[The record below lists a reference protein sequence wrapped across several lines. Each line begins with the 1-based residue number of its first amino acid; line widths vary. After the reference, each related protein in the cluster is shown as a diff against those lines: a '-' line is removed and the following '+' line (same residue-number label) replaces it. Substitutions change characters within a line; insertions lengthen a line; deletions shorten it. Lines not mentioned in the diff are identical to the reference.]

1 MKTLNTLRTRYRVLR
16 RRGHN
21 WLVSHPR
28 LWHWLYVTG
37 CLRGGPEAA
46 ARGVAVGLFIGLTPT
61 VGFQTVF
68 MIVGS
73 IMLRGNFPV
82 AFAVSWLSN
91 PITMGPLY
99 WGFHQLG
106 QFLYEI
112 IPFARDPIPSWM
124 LDGPA
129 DTMVFTIIGS
139 LLVATT
145 FSVGGYFLSHWLHRL
160 MLARRRARKAARE
173 DSTI

>member
-1 MKTLNTLRTRYRVLR
+1 MITLNNLRTRYRVLR

-37 CLRGGPEAA
+37 CLRGDSEAA

-61 VGFQTVF
+61 VGFQISL
-68 MIVGS
+68 MIAGC
-73 IMLRGNFPV
+73 IILRGNFPV

-106 QFLYEI
+106 QFIYELF
-112 IPFARDPIPSWM
+112 PLLRDPIPSWM
-124 LDGPA
+124 LDGPG
-129 DTMVFTIIGS
+129 DTMMFTALGS
-139 LLVATT
+139 LLVATP
-145 FSVGGYFLSHWLHRL
+145 FALGGYLFSHWISRFIA
-160 MLARRRARKAARE
+160 ARRRARRSSSSP
-173 DSTI
+173 DN

>member
-1 MKTLNTLRTRYRVLR
+1 MKALNTLRARYRVLR

-37 CLRGGPEAA
+37 CLRVGPEAA

-68 MIVGS
+68 MIVGC
-73 IMLRGNFPV
+73 IVLRGNFPV

-99 WGFHQLG
+99 WGFHELG
-106 QFLYEI
+106 QFLYEVV
-112 IPFARDPIPSWM
+112 PFSRNPIPDWM
-124 LDGPA
+124 IEGPM
-129 DTMVFTIIGS
+129 DTVLFTAIGS
-139 LLVATT
+139 LLVATS
-145 FSVGGYFLSHWLHRL
+145 FAVAGYLFSHWLHRFL
-160 MLARRRARKAARE
+160 IARRKARKAARE
-173 DSTI
+173 DSAV